1 MTTLLPYFERP
12 EYLADASCKIALV
25 GFGTVGS
32 SVARLL
38 YARGEEHSLQLTQIN
53 HSQIAVYRILSA
65 ACEIGG
71 CKGIRLIS
79 VQLPRRVEEI
89 RVISFSPSS
98 LKNKL
103 QDNNMFSNVEIR
115 NQRESV
121 RCSTRRLQK
130 K

>member
-1 MTTLLPYFERP
+1 ME
-12 EYLADASCKIALV
+12 
-25 GFGTVGS
+25 
-32 SVARLL
+32 
-38 YARGEEHSLQLTQIN
+38 IN
-53 HSQIAVYRILSA
+53 HSQITVYGILSA

>member
-1 MTTLLPYFERP
+1 ME
-12 EYLADASCKIALV
+12 
-25 GFGTVGS
+25 
-32 SVARLL
+32 
-38 YARGEEHSLQLTQIN
+38 IN
-53 HSQIAVYRILSA
+53 HSQITVYGILSA
-65 ACEIGG
+65 ACEIRG